1 MTPKK
6 KAASTTEGMKR
17 FQSAES
23 QRRFSRQA
31 REAGRKIG
39 FVPTLGAFH
48 EGHLSLIRRARAQND
63 LVVVSVFVNPLQF
76 GPGEDFERYPRDLA
90 RDLDRARDAGA
101 DAIFVPEV
109 AEMYP
114 PGFAARVTVGPIAA
128 KLCGASRPAHFDG
141 VCTVVLKLLG
151 IVQPHRIYL
160 GEKDAQQVVLLQ
172 KMIDELSVD
181 VKVVPCPTVREKDG
195 LALSSRNA
203 YLTPTERTAAPRL
216 YQALR
221 FAQREILVGG
231 ERDPE
236 KLRARMAERITEAT
250 DIAIEYIAMVD
261 PETLEE
267 RTTLTGRTLIAL
279 ATRLGSTRLID
290 NLLIHVPGGRMAD
303 KVAMTREKR

>member
-6 KAASTTEGMKR
+6 KTAGADGMKR

-39 FVPTLGAFH
+39 LVPTMGAFH

-63 LVVVSVFVNPLQF
+63 VVVVSVFVNPLQF
-76 GPGEDFERYPRDLA
+76 APHEDYEHYPRDLA
-90 RDLDRARDAGA
+90 RDLDRAREAGA
-101 DAIFVPEV
+101 DAVFVPETG
-109 AEMYP
+109 EMYP
-114 PGFAARVTVGPIAA
+114 PGFATRVSVGPISTR
-128 KLCGASRPAHFDG
+128 LCGATRPGHFDG

-151 IVQPHRIYL
+151 IVQPHRVYL
-160 GEKDAQQVVLLQ
+160 GQKDAQQVVVLQ

-181 VKVVPCPTVREKDG
+181 VKILGCPTVREKDG

-203 YLTPTERTAAPRL
+203 YLTPEERTVAPRI
-216 YQALR
+216 YRALR

-231 ERDPE
+231 EREPNR
-236 KLRARMAERITEAT
+236 LRARMTEQIAEGTGFAV
-250 DIAIEYIAMVD
+250 EYVAMVD

-267 RTTLTGRTLIAL
+267 RRELSGRTLIAI
-279 ATRLGSTRLID
+279 AARLGRARMID

-303 KVAMTREKR
+303 KVSMTREKR